1 MSVAINS
8 NYYAGYTMNSANKFK
23 NVSTKTEKGTFM
35 AYASCSCTCF
45 CVCKCQNCHSIGE
58 ANGTQIA
65 NDAQYNTT
73 GVTNRGPIL
82 LLNN

>member
-1 MSVAINS
+1 MLLVHVLV
-8 NYYAGYTMNSANKFK
+8 SAY
-23 NVSTKTEKGTFM
+23 VSARTVIL
-35 AYASCSCTCF
+35 S
-45 CVCKCQNCHSIGE
+45 GE